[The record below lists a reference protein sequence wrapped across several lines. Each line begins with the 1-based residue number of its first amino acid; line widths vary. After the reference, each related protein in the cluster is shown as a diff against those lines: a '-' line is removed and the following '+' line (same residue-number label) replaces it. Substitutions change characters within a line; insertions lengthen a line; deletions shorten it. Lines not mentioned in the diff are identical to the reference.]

1 MLLLLIVV
9 VVIIV
14 LCCFKCYFL
23 GLTNILQTNTTML
36 CGSKKPPRCIWYP
49 QTWPGIPQGQ
59 LKPDTAI
66 IIILIKIIIIDK
78 IIMNVIITNGFV
90 IISQQISLLSDW
102 FQATQAMCSI
112 GLIFLLLAFM
122 FIFLYMFVHNVSI
135 SKSLLLKLFAFFS
148 FMAGEQTKLES
159 RMT

>member
-1 MLLLLIVV
+1 MLLLLLLFFAVLN
-9 VVIIV
+9 VIFSASQTY
-14 LCCFKCYFL
+14 CKQTRQCYVAL
-23 GLTNILQTNTTML
+23 
-36 CGSKKPPRCIWYP
+36 KKPPRCIWYP